1 LDTNPQNRRSEAG
14 NDVAGDVLARDPKS
28 LEQRDLPEPLPLR
41 KILGPGI
48 IAVGVSM
55 AAGEFILWPFVT
67 SIVGLGLL
75 WVAVT
80 ALAAQ
85 VFINTEIERY
95 TLATGETAVTGFARF
110 WKPWGLFFCLAAIF
124 QYAWPGWATSAST
137 VFTFALGVGEG
148 WVVPMTIVALF
159 LIGIALTVSPVVYQ
173 TVEKVQFFKVGATI
187 VFLTVVIVGV
197 ISFRAWSEA
206 PAQVVGGFGRIPAGL
221 SIALVLAAIGA
232 AGGGGISNLVLS
244 NWIRDKG
251 YGMGAHIPRL
261 VSPVTGE
268 EVAAPSTGY
277 IFPQD
282 EANLAR
288 WKVWWR
294 RATIEHFV
302 SFFVICLLT
311 ITIMSLLAY
320 STVYGQNLSEEPNTD
335 FLRAEG
341 EVLGQTIGGWFQYFF
356 YAVGAISLYAAAL
369 GLLDVLGRVVSDV
382 LKVGYLA
389 NSRYWSES
397 KIYFVVVWAEIIIG
411 SLILLL
417 GLDQPIVLLVIATAA
432 GAVVTFIYSVL
443 LVKLNRSGLPGAI
456 QIRGFRLVGLGG
468 AILFYG
474 FFSILLVITQVGNL
488 LGGG

>member
-1 LDTNPQNRRSEAG
+1 METDPKDRSAEVG
-14 NDVAGDVLARDPKS
+14 NVAEDVLDRDPKA
-28 LEQRDLPEPLPLR
+28 LERRDLPEPLPLR

-67 SIVGLGLL
+67 SIVGLGIL
-75 WVAVT
+75 WLAVA
-80 ALAAQ
+80 ALTAQ

-110 WKPWGLFFCLAAIF
+110 WKPWGLFFCVAAIF
-124 QYAWPGWATSAST
+124 QYAWPGWATGASA

-148 WVVPMTIVALF
+148 WVVPMTIIALF
-159 LIGIALTVSPVVYQ
+159 LIGVALTASPVVYQ
-173 TVEKVQFFKVGATI
+173 TVEKVEFFKVGATI
-187 VFLTVVIVGV
+187 VFLIVVVVGV

-206 PAQVVGGFGRIPAGL
+206 PAQVAGGFGRIPAGL
-221 SIALVLAAIGA
+221 SIALVLGAIGA

-261 VSPVTGE
+261 TSPVTGE

-294 RATIEHFV
+294 RATIEHIV
-302 SFFVICLLT
+302 SFFVVCLVT
-311 ITIMSLLAY
+311 ISIMSLLAY
-320 STVYGQNLSEEPNTD
+320 STIYGQNLSSEPNTD
-335 FLRAEG
+335 FLQAQG
-341 EVLGQTIGGWFQYFF
+341 QVLGQTIGGWFEIFF
-356 YAVGAISLYAAAL
+356 YVVGAISLYAAAL

-389 NSRYWSES
+389 NSTYWSES
-397 KIYFVVVWAEIIIG
+397 KIYFVVVWAEIVIG
-411 SLILLL
+411 SLILLS

-456 QIRGFRLVGLGG
+456 RIRGFRLVGLGL

-474 FFSILLVITQVGNL
+474 FFAILLVIDQVGSL
-488 LGGG
+488 FGA

>member
-1 LDTNPQNRRSEAG
+1 METGPKDRSGEAG
-14 NDVAGDVLARDPKS
+14 NVAEDVLDRDPKA
-28 LEQRDLPEPLPLR
+28 LERRDLPEPLPLR

-48 IAVGVSM
+48 VAVGVSM

-67 SIVGLGLL
+67 SIAGLGIL
-75 WVAVT
+75 WLAVAALT
-80 ALAAQ
+80 AQ
-85 VFINTEIERY
+85 MFINTEIERY

-110 WKPWGLFFCLAAIF
+110 WKPWGLFFCVAAIF
-124 QYAWPGWATSAST
+124 QYAWPGWATSGSA

-148 WVVPMTIVALF
+148 WVVPITIVVLV
-159 LIGIALTVSPVVYQ
+159 LIGIALTVSPVVYK
-173 TVEKVQFFKVGATI
+173 TVEKVEFFKVGATI
-187 VFLTVVIVGV
+187 VFLIVVVVGV

-206 PAQVVGGFGRIPAGL
+206 PAQVVGGFGRVPAGL
-221 SIALVLAAIGA
+221 SIALVLGAIGA

-251 YGMGAHIPRL
+251 YGMGVHVPRL
-261 VSPVTGE
+261 ASPVTGE
-268 EVAAPSTGY
+268 VVAAPSTGY

-302 SFFVICLLT
+302 SFFVVCLVT

-320 STVYGQNLSEEPNTD
+320 STIYGQNLSAEPTTD
-335 FLRAEG
+335 FLQAQG
-341 EVLGQTIGGWFQYFF
+341 QVLGQTIGGWFEIFF

-389 NSRYWSES
+389 NSTFWSES
-397 KIYFVVVWAEIIIG
+397 KIYFVVVWAEIIVG

-417 GLDQPIVLLVIATAA
+417 GFDQPIVLLVIATAT

-456 QIRGFRLVGLGG
+456 KIRGVRLVGLGL

-474 FFSILLVITQVGNL
+474 FFSVLLVIDQVGNL
-488 LGGG
+488 FGG